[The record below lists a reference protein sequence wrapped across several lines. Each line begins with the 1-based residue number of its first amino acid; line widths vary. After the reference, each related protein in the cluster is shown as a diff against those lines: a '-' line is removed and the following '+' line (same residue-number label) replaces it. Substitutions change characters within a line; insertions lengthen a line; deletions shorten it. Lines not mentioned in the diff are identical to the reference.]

1 MCVCVCVC
9 VLGADEAMTILQHRC
24 APLHVSDAIDAP
36 PEKDTAAKIVAR
48 PVARCA
54 PEQHLPAAIAP
65 IADHD
70 QRGACM

>member
-1 MCVCVCVC
+1 MFVCVCVCVCVC

-24 APLHVSDAIDAP
+24 APLRVSDAVDAL
-36 PEKDTAAKIVAR
+36 PEKNTESKI
-48 PVARCA
+48 VARCA